1 MGWDYG
7 NLTWHTNRDT
17 YDKVVPEDLMN
28 NATLVAMLVYEADK
42 DPVAMPHDVIAT
54 NPQNGQAISYTC
66 PVFPRRTAD
75 GR

>member
-1 MGWDYG
+1 
-7 NLTWHTNRDT
+7 
-17 YDKVVPEDLMN
+17 MN

-42 DPVAMPHDVIAT
+42 DPVAMPHEVIAT
-54 NPQNGQAISYTC
+54 NPTNGQPISYAC